1 MIVCV
6 CACVYKCVYVCVSE
20 GIQKRERERGKK
32 GIEGKGEKEEK
43 EAGDFMILLFLYPFQ
58 HYTLL
63 TYKQ

>member
-1 MIVCV
+1 MCM
-6 CACVYKCVYVCVSE
+6 CVCVSE

-32 GIEGKGEKEEK
+32 GIERKGEKEEK